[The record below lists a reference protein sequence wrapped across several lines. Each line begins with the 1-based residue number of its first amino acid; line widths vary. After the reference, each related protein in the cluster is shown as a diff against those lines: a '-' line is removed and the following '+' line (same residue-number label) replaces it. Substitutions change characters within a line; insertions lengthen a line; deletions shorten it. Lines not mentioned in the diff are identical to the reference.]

1 MVAKHEGEPLTAH
14 QRTWKLKEHFDDGA
28 ELTMS
33 EIAKLTGLTING
45 AKYMMNA
52 LIVMAPIEEV
62 DGKYRL
68 LRTK

>member
-14 QRTWKLKEHFDDGA
+14 QRAWKVKEQLDDGA

-33 EIAKLTGLTING
+33 EIARLTGLTING
-45 AKYMMNA
+45 AKYMMVT
-52 LIVMAPIEEV
+52 LMVIAPIEEV
-62 DGKYRL
+62 EGRFRL